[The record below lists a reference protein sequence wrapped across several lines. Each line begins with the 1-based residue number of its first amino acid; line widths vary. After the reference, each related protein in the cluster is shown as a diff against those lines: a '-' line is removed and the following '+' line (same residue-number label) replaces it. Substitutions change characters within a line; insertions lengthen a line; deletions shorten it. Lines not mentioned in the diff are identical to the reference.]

1 MNRRHFLQTSLAAT
15 AAAGSFAHRAEG
27 ADDFPGIIDSNVS
40 LFHWP
45 FRRLPLD
52 DSEKLVKKLRS
63 LGVTKALAAS
73 FEGVFHRDL
82 DTANAR
88 LVAECARFPDLVPIG
103 TVNPALPGWES
114 DLDRC
119 AAEFRMPGVRLF
131 PSQQG
136 YALDTTLF
144 ARLLERATAAGLLV
158 QIAVTLEDARTQP
171 ESLVAPDV
179 DLAPLAEAMKN
190 APKARV
196 QLLNL
201 RPRASQVAAL
211 AAIPNLH
218 FDTARADGSDGVA
231 SLVKAAGS
239 ERVLFGTHAPFLIPE
254 AALIRVHESALT
266 SAPLHAV
273 LRDNAE
279 RLIA

>member
-15 AAAGSFAHRAEG
+15 AVAGSLAPRAES
-27 ADDFPGIIDSNVS
+27 ADDFPGILDSNVS
-40 LFHWP
+40 LFRWP

-52 DSEKLVKKLRS
+52 DTEKLVKKLRS

-88 LVAECARFPDLVPIG
+88 LVAECARFPELVPIG
-103 TVNPALPGWES
+103 TVNPTLPGWER

-119 AAEFRMPGVRLF
+119 AAEFRMPGIRLF

-136 YALDTTLF
+136 YALDSTLF
-144 ARLLERATAAGLLV
+144 ARLLDRAAKAGLLV
-158 QIAVTLEDARTQP
+158 QITVTLEDVRTQP
-171 ESLVAPDV
+171 ESLVTPDV
-179 DLAPLAEAMKN
+179 DLAPLAEAMKQ
-190 APKARV
+190 APRARV

-231 SLVKAAGS
+231 SLVEAAGR

-254 AALIRVHESALT
+254 AALIRVHESAL
-266 SAPLHAV
+266 APKPLHAV
-273 LRDNAE
+273 LRENAE
-279 RLIA
+279 RLLS